1 MVNPNWT
8 RCQKAASVN
17 EASIRGIFWPLTA
30 VNEKNDLA
38 LGERDFD
45 YPTELSGELRLN
57 LVDKSIGLIGR
68 ESFAESG

>member
-1 MVNPNWT
+1 M
-8 RCQKAASVN
+8 
-17 EASIRGIFWPLTA
+17 
-30 VNEKNDLA
+30 NEKNDLA

>member
-17 EASIRGIFWPLTA
+17 EASIRGIFWSLTA
-30 VNEKNDLA
+30 VNNKLLVNA
-38 LGERDFD
+38 IFD
-45 YPTELSGELRLN
+45 YPTELSGEMRLN